1 MAYLMSQGLD
11 LMCLHLFNVQRLLLF
26 VLYIGSRESYVDF
39 TFPVIE
45 KYADLKE
52 KKKLFIVMTMGGG
65 KTYYFYVTVLK

>member
-52 KKKLFIVMTMGGG
+52 KKSFLLWWRWVEEKPTIFMSLF
-65 KTYYFYVTVLK
+65 